1 VGEQIGGGAVTTP
14 QVLVLAGLGI
24 NCERE
29 TAAAFR
35 LAGANADTIHIN
47 ALFEDIT
54 PLHQAQIVAFPGGFA
69 FGDRLGAGQA
79 LANRIRHRHLP
90 NGQTLL
96 SELVRFV
103 ERGGFIL
110 GICNGFQV
118 LAKLGLVPNVRG
130 DCTQEVALAENA
142 SARFENRWCHLTP
155 AKTGPMKAFAPLGQI
170 ELPARHGEGRLVFRD
185 ESIRQAVIDQSLSW
199 LTYSTVDGSPAT
211 QFPEN
216 PNGADLACAGLSDPT
231 GHVIGLM
238 PHPEAYVSPYTH
250 YDWPRRRREG
260 RHTIHE
266 GDGLRLIRTLVRRSA
281 QGSCPALDRQREE
294 L

>member
-1 VGEQIGGGAVTTP
+1 MTTP
-14 QVLVLAGLGI
+14 RVLVLAGLGI

-35 LAGANADTIHIN
+35 LAGASADVIHIN
-47 ALFEDIT
+47 ALCADVGSLRE
-54 PLHQAQIVAFPGGFA
+54 AQILAFPGGFS

-79 LANRIRHRHLP
+79 LANRIRHRLLP

-110 GICNGFQV
+110 GICNGFQI
-118 LAKLGLVPNVRG
+118 LAKLGLVPNVGG
-130 DCTQEVALAENA
+130 DCVQEVALAENA
-142 SARFENRWCHLTP
+142 SARFENRWCHLAL
-155 AKTGPMKAFAPLGQI
+155 AKTGPMEAFASLRQI
-170 ELPARHGEGRLVFRD
+170 ELPARHGEGRLVFRN
-185 ESIRQAVIDQSLSW
+185 ETIRQAVIDQSLDW
-199 LTYSTVDGSPAT
+199 LTYSTADGSPAAH
-211 QFPEN
+211 FPEN

-266 GDGLRLIRTLVRRSA
+266 GDGLRLIRTLVRRST
-281 QGSCPALDRQREE
+281 QGSGPALEQPREE

>member
-1 VGEQIGGGAVTTP
+1 MTTP
-14 QVLVLAGLGI
+14 RVLVLAGLGI

-35 LAGANADTIHIN
+35 LAGASADIIHVN
-47 ALFEDIT
+47 TLCTDSG
-54 PLHQAQIVAFPGGFA
+54 PLREAQILAFPGGFS

-79 LANRIRHRHLP
+79 LANRIRHRLLP
-90 NGQTLL
+90 NGKTLL

-103 ERGGFIL
+103 GRGGFIL
-110 GICNGFQV
+110 GICNGFQI
-118 LAKLGLVPNVRG
+118 LTKLGLVPNVGG
-130 DCTQEVALAENA
+130 DCVQEVALAVNA
-142 SARFENRWCHLTP
+142 SARFENRWCHL
-155 AKTGPMKAFAPLGQI
+155 ALAQKGPMEDFALLGQI
-170 ELPARHGEGRLVFRD
+170 ELPARHGEGRLVFRN
-185 ESIRQAVIDQSLSW
+185 ETVRQAVIDQSLDW
-199 LTYSTVDGSPAT
+199 LTYSTADGSPAA

-250 YDWPRRRREG
+250 YDWPRRRRES
-260 RHTIHE
+260 RHTIRE
-266 GDGLRLIRTLVRRSA
+266 GDGLRLIRTLVRRST
-281 QGSCPALDRQREE
+281 QGSGPALEQPREE

>member
-1 VGEQIGGGAVTTP
+1 MTTP
-14 QVLVLAGLGI
+14 RALVLSGLGI

-35 LAGANADTIHIN
+35 LVGATADIVHVN
-47 ALFEDIT
+47 ALCAKPESLRETRI
-54 PLHQAQIVAFPGGFA
+54 LVFPGGFS

-79 LANRIRHRHLP
+79 LANRIRHRKLP
-90 NGQTLL
+90 NGRTLL

-103 ERGGFIL
+103 ETGGFVL
-110 GICNGFQV
+110 GICNGFQI
-118 LAKLGLVPNVRG
+118 LAKLGLVPNTG
-130 DCTQEVALAENA
+130 GNCIQEVALAENA
-142 SARFENRWCHLTP
+142 SARFENRWCHLTL
-155 AKTGPMKAFAPLGQI
+155 AQEGPMKSFAPVGQI
-170 ELPARHGEGRLVFRD
+170 ELPARHGEGRLIFRD
-185 ESIRQAVIDQSLSW
+185 ETVRQAVIDQSLNW
-199 LTYSTVDGSPAT
+199 LTYSRIDGSQAT
-211 QFPEN
+211 EFPGN

-260 RHTIHE
+260 RNMVHE
-266 GDGLRLIRTLVRRSA
+266 GDGLRFIRALVRLSTQGASPASDRS
-281 QGSCPALDRQREE
+281 REE